1 MESSVH
7 PLDLEG
13 LGAVGDLKRGFCA
26 HSVLNE
32 RNRFD
37 ENVVVS
43 EESFLSLQQSREESP
58 GGRVVRIAGV
68 GESVERRRVDEYQS
82 RRSARIASARAS
94 S

>member
-32 RNRFD
+32 RNRFE

-43 EESFLSLQQSREESP
+43 EESFLLFQ
-58 GGRVVRIAGV
+58 
-68 GESVERRRVDEYQS
+68 
-82 RRSARIASARAS
+82 
-94 S
+94 